1 MDYIMVAAGLT
12 LLVIAGDGL
21 IRGAVSLAQHLGVP
35 SLIIGLTVV
44 AFGTSAPELIVGVDG
59 VLQGVPELTLGN
71 VVGSNIANILLVV
84 GLPAMILPMACS
96 APGLTRNLI
105 YMLGASLITIAIATS
120 GSFQFMS
127 GLFLLTLLAWFI
139 YDSLTRARKSPAL
152 ATDALEDLEG
162 LPVKPY
168 SWPVTIILIIVGLAG
183 LAFGAHLLINGA
195 VEIARRLG
203 VSEAFIGLTLV
214 ALGTSLPELATAI
227 IAAVKKHGDVAV
239 GNIVGSNVFNILGII
254 GVSSLFGRIPVPQ
267 NFINFDFWVMFA
279 SSCLLLPYALR
290 KGTIGRK
297 LGFILVV
304 AYFSYILWIG
314 YGATSTGP
322 MGHPV

>member
-1 MDYIMVAAGLT
+1 
-12 LLVIAGDGL
+12 
-21 IRGAVSLAQHLGVP
+21 
-35 SLIIGLTVV
+35 
-44 AFGTSAPELIVGVDG
+44 
-59 VLQGVPELTLGN
+59 
-71 VVGSNIANILLVV
+71 
-84 GLPAMILPMACS
+84 
-96 APGLTRNLI
+96 
-105 YMLGASLITIAIATS
+105 MLGASLVTIAIGAT
-120 GSFQFMS
+120 GSFQYMS

-168 SWPVTIILIIVGLAG
+168 NWSVTIILIVVGLAG
-183 LAFGAHLLINGA
+183 LALGAHWLINGA

-203 VSEAFIGLTLV
+203 VSESFIGLTLV

-254 GVSSLFGRIPVPQ
+254 GVSSLFGRIPVPES
-267 NFINFDFWVMFA
+267 FMSFDFWVMFG

-297 LGFILVV
+297 FGFILVV
-304 AYFSYILWIG
+304 AYFSYIIWIG
-314 YGATSTGP
+314 YGATMMNAVGQS
-322 MGHPV
+322 V